1 MFLVKHQILNTVL
14 IITLFNLSLSAQI
27 DFDNPPWKTACE
39 SDPNANQTAMNEC
52 SYVQFTIAD
61 SVLNEQ
67 YNILISEKQKFYDE
81 EKKYLKDENDSFT
94 LNLLKQTQNTINAIK
109 KSKIDFITFRNSS
122 CEIVGYQYQGGSMAP
137 LAINYHA
144 LELTVNQIKIL
155 EELKN
160 E

>member
-1 MFLVKHQILNTVL
+1 MVKHQILNTIL
-14 IITLFNLSLSAQI
+14 IITLFNFSLSAQI
-27 DFDNPPWKTACE
+27 DFDNPPWKTGCE
-39 SDPNANQTAMNEC
+39 SDPNANQTSMNEC

-61 SVLNEQ
+61 SILNAQ
-67 YNILISEKQKFYDE
+67 YEFLIKEEQKFYYE
-81 EKKYLKDENDSFT
+81 EKKYLNVENDSFT
-94 LNLLKQTQNTINAIK
+94 FNLLKQSENKINAIK
-109 KSKIDFITFRNSS
+109 KSKNDFITFRTSS
-122 CEIVGYQYQGGSMAP
+122 CDIVGYQYQGGSMAP

>member
-1 MFLVKHQILNTVL
+1 MVKHQILNTVL

-27 DFDNPPWKTACE
+27 DFDNPPWKTGCE

-61 SVLNEQ
+61 SILNAQ
-67 YNILISEKQKFYDE
+67 YEFYIKRQEKFYNE
-81 EKKYLKDENDSFT
+81 FKEWHKDDNDTFT
-94 LNLLKQTQNTINAIK
+94 LNLLKNSENIINAIK
-109 KSKIDFITFRNSS
+109 KSKNDFITFRNSS

>member
-1 MFLVKHQILNTVL
+1 MVKHQILNTVL

-27 DFDNPPWKTACE
+27 DFDNPPWKTGCE

-61 SVLNEQ
+61 SILNAQ
-67 YNILISEKQKFYDE
+67 YEFYIKRQEKFYNE
-81 EKKYLKDENDSFT
+81 FKEWHKDDNDTFT
-94 LNLLKQTQNTINAIK
+94 LNLLKNSENIINAIK
-109 KSKIDFITFRNSS
+109 KSKNDFITFRNSS

-144 LELTVNQIKIL
+144 LELTVNQIRIL
-155 EELKN
+155 EEMKN

>member
-1 MFLVKHQILNTVL
+1 MVKHQILNTVL

-27 DFDNPPWKTACE
+27 DFDNPPWKTGCE

-61 SVLNEQ
+61 SILNAQ
-67 YNILISEKQKFYDE
+67 YEFYIKRQEKFYNE
-81 EKKYLKDENDSFT
+81 FKEWHKDDNDTFT
-94 LNLLKQTQNTINAIK
+94 LNLLKNSENIINAIK
-109 KSKIDFITFRNSS
+109 KSKNDFITFRISS

>member
-1 MFLVKHQILNTVL
+1 MNTNQKIYFVL
-14 IITLFNLSLSAQI
+14 IFLFLNVSLSAQI
-27 DFDNPPWKTACE
+27 DFDNPPWKTGCE

-61 SVLNEQ
+61 SILNAQ
-67 YNILISEKQKFYDE
+67 YEFYIKRQEKFYNE
-81 EKKYLKDENDSFT
+81 FKEWHKDDNDTFT
-94 LNLLKQTQNTINAIK
+94 LNLLKNSENIINAIK
-109 KSKIDFITFRNSS
+109 KSKNDFITFRNSS

>member
-1 MFLVKHQILNTVL
+1 MVKHQILNTIL
-14 IITLFNLSLSAQI
+14 IIILFNLSLSAQI

-39 SDPNANQTAMNEC
+39 SNSDANQMEMNQC
-52 SYVQFTIAD
+52 SYIQFKIAD

-67 YNILISEKQKFYDE
+67 YNFLISEKEKFYDE

-94 LNLLKQTQNTINAIK
+94 LNLLKQTENTINAIK
-109 KSKIDFITFRNSS
+109 KSKNDFITFRNSS
-122 CEIVGYQYQGGSMAP
+122 CEIVGYQYQGGSIAP

-155 EELKN
+155 EN
-160 E
+160 MMGP

>member
-1 MFLVKHQILNTVL
+1 MLKNQILNTIL

-27 DFDNPPWKTACE
+27 DFDNPPWKTGCE

-61 SVLNEQ
+61 SILNAQ
-67 YNILISEKQKFYDE
+67 YEFYIKRQEKFYNE
-81 EKKYLKDENDSFT
+81 FKEWHKDDNDTFT
-94 LNLLKQTQNTINAIK
+94 LNLLKNSENIINAIK
-109 KSKIDFITFRNSS
+109 KSKNDFITFRNSS

-144 LELTVNQIKIL
+144 LELTVNQIRIL
-155 EELKN
+155 EEMKN

>member
-1 MFLVKHQILNTVL
+1 MVKHQILNTVL

-27 DFDNPPWKTACE
+27 DFDNPPWKTGCE
-39 SDPNANQTAMNEC
+39 SNSDANQMEMNQC
-52 SYVQFTIAD
+52 SYIQFKIAD

-94 LNLLKQTQNTINAIK
+94 LNLLKQTKNTINAIK
-109 KSKIDFITFRNSS
+109 KSKNDFITFRNSS
-122 CEIVGYQYQGGSMAP
+122 CEIVGYQYQGGSIAP
-137 LAINYHA
+137 LVINYHA

-155 EELKN
+155 EN
-160 E
+160 MMGP

>member
-1 MFLVKHQILNTVL
+1 MLKNQILNTIL

-27 DFDNPPWKTACE
+27 DFDNPPWKTGCE

-61 SVLNEQ
+61 SILNAQ
-67 YNILISEKQKFYDE
+67 YEFYIKRQEKFYNE
-81 EKKYLKDENDSFT
+81 FKEWHKDDNDTFT
-94 LNLLKQTQNTINAIK
+94 LNLLKNSENIINAIK
-109 KSKIDFITFRNSS
+109 KSKNDFITFRNSS

>member
-1 MFLVKHQILNTVL
+1 MITNQKTYFVL
-14 IITLFNLSLSAQI
+14 IFLFLNVSLSAQI
-27 DFDNPPWKTACE
+27 DFDNPPWKTGCD
-39 SDPNANQTAMNEC
+39 SDPNANQTAMNQC
-52 SYVQFTIAD
+52 SYTQFTIAD
-61 SVLNEQ
+61 SILNAHYEF
-67 YNILISEKQKFYDE
+67 LINEEQKFYDE

-94 LNLLKQTQNTINAIK
+94 INLLKQTENTINAIK
-109 KSKIDFITFRNSS
+109 KSKNDFITFRTSS

>member
-1 MFLVKHQILNTVL
+1 MLKNQILNTIL
-14 IITLFNLSLSAQI
+14 IITLFNLSISAQI
-27 DFDNPPWKTACE
+27 DFDNPPWKTGCE

-61 SVLNEQ
+61 SILNAQ
-67 YNILISEKQKFYDE
+67 YEFYIKRQEKFYNE
-81 EKKYLKDENDSFT
+81 FKEWHKDDNDTFT
-94 LNLLKQTQNTINAIK
+94 LNLLKNSENIINAIK
-109 KSKIDFITFRNSS
+109 KSKNDFITFRNSS

-160 E
+160 

>member
-1 MFLVKHQILNTVL
+1 MVKHQILNTVL

-27 DFDNPPWKTACE
+27 DFDNPPWKTGCE
-39 SDPNANQTAMNEC
+39 SDPNANQTAMNQC
-52 SYVQFTIAD
+52 SYIQFTIAD

-67 YNILISEKQKFYDE
+67 YNFLISEKEKFYDE

-109 KSKIDFITFRNSS
+109 KSKNDFITFRNSS

-144 LELTVNQIKIL
+144 LELTVNQIRIL
-155 EELKN
+155 EEMKN

>member
-1 MFLVKHQILNTVL
+1 MLKNQILNTIL

-27 DFDNPPWKTACE
+27 DFDNPPWKTGCE

-61 SVLNEQ
+61 SILNAQ
-67 YNILISEKQKFYDE
+67 YEFYIKRQEKFYNE
-81 EKKYLKDENDSFT
+81 FKEWHKDDNDTFT
-94 LNLLKQTQNTINAIK
+94 LNLLKNSKNIINAIK
-109 KSKIDFITFRNSS
+109 KSKNDFITFRNSS

>member
-1 MFLVKHQILNTVL
+1 MVKHQILNTIL
-14 IITLFNLSLSAQI
+14 IIALFNLSLSAQI
-27 DFDNPPWKTACE
+27 DFDNPPWKTGCE

-61 SVLNEQ
+61 SILNAQ
-67 YNILISEKQKFYDE
+67 YEFHIKRQEKFYNE
-81 EKKYLKDENDSFT
+81 FKEWHKDDNDTFT
-94 LNLLKQTQNTINAIK
+94 LNLLKNSENLINAIK
-109 KSKIDFITFRNSS
+109 KSKNDFITFRTSS
-122 CEIVGYQYQGGSMAP
+122 CEFVGYQYQGGSMAP